1 MDDIKEYRLK
11 DISVA
16 VVDDHEVVLEGLRSF
31 LVKNSISDVEAYDQ
45 ARKLLDRVSSRHFD
59 VYLIDVELIDMNVTE
74 LVKEIRNLHPGARIV
89 INTIHE
95 EAWVVNKLTEMKVDG
110 VVYKSGQLDQLLDA
124 ISAVTDGKKYFC
136 RNFKKTQNNIQ
147 FLSDIPSSRE
157 LDILKHIAMGHSTR
171 EISSL
176 LFISE
181 NTVEN
186 HRKSLFRKLQ
196 AHNMVDLIMK
206 AIAAGYVDPEEIT
219 KKSEE

>member
-1 MDDIKEYRLK
+1 MNDIKKYKLK
-11 DISVA
+11 DVSVA
-16 VVDDHEVVLEGLRSF
+16 VVDDHEVVLEGIRSF
-31 LVKNSISDVEAYDQ
+31 LAKNGITDIDTYSQ
-45 ARKLLDRVSSRHFD
+45 AQALLERMTTKHFD
-59 VYLIDVELIDMNVTE
+59 VYLIDVELTDMEVAE
-74 LVKEIRNLHPGARIV
+74 LIKEVRNLHPEARII

-124 ISAVTDGKKYFC
+124 ISDVIDGKKYFC
-136 RNFKKTQNNIQ
+136 RNFKKTQSNIQ
-147 FLSDIPSSRE
+147 FLNDIPTSRE
-157 LDILKHIAMGHSTR
+157 LDILKHIAKGHSTR
-171 EISSL
+171 EISSS

-196 AHNMVDLIMK
+196 AHNMVDLTMK

-219 KKSEE
+219 NKL

>member
-1 MDDIKEYRLK
+1 MKEYKLK
-11 DISVA
+11 DVSVA

-31 LVKNSISDVEAYDQ
+31 LLKNSITEVEAYRQ
-45 ARKLLDRVSSRHFD
+45 AHALLDRIATKHFD
-59 VYLIDVELIDMNVTE
+59 VYLIDVELTDMNVTE
-74 LVKEIRNLHPGARIV
+74 LIREIRNLHLEARII

-95 EAWVVNKLTEMKVDG
+95 ETWVVNKLTEMKVDA

-124 ISAVTDGKKYFC
+124 ISAVIDGKKYFC

-147 FLSDIPSSRE
+147 ILNDIPSSRE
-157 LDILKHIAMGHSTR
+157 LDILKLIAMGHSTR
-171 EISSL
+171 EISSS

-196 AHNMVDLIMK
+196 AHNTVDRIMK

-219 KKSEE
+219 NRS